1 MRRLFLYA
9 VLVAILSSALLAG
22 LGIGAYTLRNSLG
35 MMEMQTQDRMDAIE
49 RRFESFSAL
58 LRGGFERMKDQGGSA
73 LKRFAEAVGPDE
85 WAAKAD
91 DPGSSLLLS
100 ALARE
105 YGVDELYYIDHE
117 GVVRATSLAAD
128 RGLKLSSF
136 AGMQPFLAR
145 VYGAGTLFDH
155 GVSISIRTGAING
168 YFYYSPPG
176 ADYILEASIN
186 LETYLSR
193 LIGPD
198 FYRSFLRELVGTE
211 GHGLAGPLRA
221 GLFVYDGRR
230 ASPLLGSEPLA
241 DGVALE
247 DVARLAEEKALSV
260 RRGFQRTDL
269 RALAV
274 GDMPL
279 GFVNEVYAWVSFDL
293 RPYYRT
299 VALQVL
305 IVLFSCAAAVLI
317 SYRVARR
324 FFASRYLERVERLS
338 AGIHAIADG
347 DLAQELGDDGGDELA
362 QIAGDIRRMVDVLL
376 GDQERLR
383 SSQGYELVATLSAG
397 LAHDF
402 NNILQS
408 VAGSASLL
416 QEEAE
421 EAAHGAGEGGG
432 GSLPA
437 AKASAAAAE
446 ILAAVGRAG
455 QLLKSMGSA
464 AKGRERH
471 MEELSLAALVSECAR
486 LAERVFRGGVRYVV
500 ELPEGPAPGRGDGTR
515 LRQAI
520 LNLLMNAGQACGR
533 ADAPQVALSLRAVPG
548 GWELRV
554 EDNGPGIEAAEPAR
568 VFEPFYTTKAEGSG
582 LGLPMARMI
591 ARDHGGDL
599 VAGRSEALGGASF
612 TLSLPGPGA

>member
-22 LGIGAYTLRNSLG
+22 LGIGSYTLNHSLA
-35 MMEMQTQDRMDAIE
+35 MMEMQTRDRMDAIE
-49 RRFESFSAL
+49 RRFDSFSAL
-58 LRGGFERMKDQGGSA
+58 LRGGFERMKDQGGLA
-73 LKRFAEAVGPDE
+73 LKRLARDLGPYE
-85 WAAKAD
+85 LAAMAD
-91 DPGSSLLLS
+91 DPASALRLS
-100 ALARE
+100 ALAGE
-105 YGVDELYYIDHE
+105 YGVDELYYIDAE
-117 GVVRATSLAAD
+117 GVVRATSFEAD
-128 RGLKLSSF
+128 LGLKLASF
-136 AGMQPFLAR
+136 AGMRPFLAR
-145 VYGAGTLFDH
+145 VYGAGALFDH

-186 LETYLSR
+186 LEAYLSR

-198 FYRSFLRELVGTE
+198 FYRSFIRELVGTE

-241 DGVALE
+241 DGVELE

-260 RRGFQRTDL
+260 RRGLRRTDL

-299 VALQVL
+299 VAMQAL
-305 IVLFSCAAAVLI
+305 IVLMSCAAAVFI

-347 DLAQELGDDGGDELA
+347 DLAQELGDDGGDELS

-383 SSQGYELVATLSAG
+383 RSQGYELVATLSAG

-402 NNILQS
+402 NNLLQS

-421 EAAHGAGEGGG
+421 EASHIGRA
-432 GSLPA
+432 LPA

-446 ILAAVGRAG
+446 ILAAVSRAG
-455 QLLKSMGSA
+455 QLLKSMGSVV
-464 AKGRERH
+464 KGRERH
-471 MEELSLAALVSECAR
+471 MEELSLASMVVECAR
-486 LAERVFRGGVRYVV
+486 LAERVFRGKVRYSV
-500 ELPEGPAPGRGDGTR
+500 ELPEGPAPALGDGTR
-515 LRQAI
+515 LRQAM

-533 ADAPQVALSLRAVPG
+533 AAEPEVAVRLRAASGG
-548 GWELRV
+548 GWELRI
-554 EDNGPGIEAAEPAR
+554 EDNGPGIAATELAR
-568 VFEPFYTTKAEGSG
+568 VFEPFYTTKGDGSG

-591 ARDHGGDL
+591 ARDHGGELFAD
-599 VAGRSEALGGASF
+599 RSEALGGAGF
-612 TLSLPGPGA
+612 TLSLPANGA

>member
-22 LGIGAYTLRNSLG
+22 LGIGAYTLRHSLG
-35 MMEMQTQDRMDAIE
+35 MMEMQTLDRMDAIE

-73 LKRFAEAVGPDE
+73 LRRFAEAIGPDE
-85 WAAKAD
+85 WSAKAD
-91 DPGSSLLLS
+91 DPGSALLLS

-105 YGVDELYYIDHE
+105 YGVDELYYIDAE
-117 GVVRATSLAAD
+117 GVVRATSLATD

-145 VYGAGTLFDH
+145 VYGAGTIFDH

-186 LETYLSR
+186 LEAYLSR

-198 FYRSFLRELVGTE
+198 FYRSFIRELVGTE

-241 DGVALE
+241 EGVELE
-247 DVARLAEEKALSV
+247 DVARLAEEKALSI
-260 RRGFQRTDL
+260 RRGFHRIDL

-299 VALQVL
+299 VAMQAL
-305 IVLFSCAAAVLI
+305 IVLLSCTAAVFI

-347 DLAQELGDDGGDELA
+347 DLAQELGDDGGDELM

-416 QEEAE
+416 QEEAD
-421 EAAHGAGEGGG
+421 EAVEAAGEGR

-455 QLLKSMGSA
+455 QLLKSMGSV

-471 MEELSLAALVSECAR
+471 MEELSLSALVGECAR
-486 LAERVFRGGVRYVV
+486 LAERVFRGKVRFVI
-500 ELPEGPAPGRGDGTR
+500 ELPEGPAPARGDGTR

-520 LNLLMNAGQACGR
+520 LNLLMNAGQACGQ
-533 ADAPQVALSLRAVPG
+533 AGAPEVALSLQAVPG
-548 GWELRV
+548 DGWELRV
-554 EDNGPGIEAAEPAR
+554 EDNGPGIEATDLAR
-568 VFEPFYTTKAEGSG
+568 VFEPFYTTKGDGSG